1 MSIKFLAVPWVSSL
15 TTASNISRAA
25 LNVLSEQI
33 LSSITVGLKVSIALR
48 QSFDKEAIVVK
59 PYTALEQFLIEFQGY
74 FYSEGWAGFYGI
86 DDIVER
92 TRDWYKY
99 WDFDYKDRK
108 EAGELKADDTLWLN
122 FGYWS
127 DKHEMV
133 LCLDKTN
140 RYFGNVIDTRGH
152 PFLHGNIYIDGFYDS
167 FKIYGEDHEENYDYD
182 KR

>member
-1 MSIKFLAVPWVSSL
+1 MKVDVCKVIQQFSSRGYQHLDTDEPNNNSIQELMIELKSFYSTYFDEKF
-15 TTASNISRAA
+15 IEDR
-25 LNVLSEQI
+25 
-33 LSSITVGLKVSIALR
+33 IALP
-48 QSFDKEAIVVK
+48 QD
-59 PYTALEQFLIEFQGY
+59 YEQFLIEFQGY

-167 FKIYGEDHEENYDYD
+167 FKIYAENHEENYDYD